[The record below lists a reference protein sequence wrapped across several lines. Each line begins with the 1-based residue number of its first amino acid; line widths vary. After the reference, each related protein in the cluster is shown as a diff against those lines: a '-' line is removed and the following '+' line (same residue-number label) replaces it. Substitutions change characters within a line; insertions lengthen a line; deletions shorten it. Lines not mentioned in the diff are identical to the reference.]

1 MFHAQ
6 ILTLFP
12 EFFDSPLSCSIPKR
26 AIEAGLARV
35 DCIQMRDFATDRH
48 RTVDDAPYGGGPGM
62 VLKPEPV
69 VAAIREARRRHA
81 DTRVVMLTPGGR
93 RFTQDVALEYA
104 ASPGITLL
112 CGRYEGFD
120 ERICDYVDEQLSLGD
135 YVLSG
140 GEPAALCVLDAVI
153 RLLPGVLGSPESAV
167 LDSFTEEGILDWP
180 HYTRPEVFEGKRV
193 PQVLLS
199 GNHAEIERWR
209 REQARLRSEA
219 RRRLCEKAREETRK
233 GAQGEDSGQGD

>member
-12 EFFDSPLSCSIPKR
+12 EFFDSPLACSIPKR

-69 VAAIREARRRHA
+69 VAAIREARRRHPH
-81 DTRVVMLTPGGR
+81 TRVVMLDPGGR
-93 RFTQDVALEYA
+93 RFTQDIALEYA
-104 ASPGITLL
+104 AGPGITLL

-120 ERICDYVDEQLSLGD
+120 ERIAAFVDERLSVGD

-140 GEPAALCVLDAVI
+140 GEPAAMCVLDAVI

-167 LDSFTEEGILDWP
+167 LYSFSEDGILDWP
-180 HYTRPEVFEGKRV
+180 HYTRPVEFEGMRV
-193 PQVLLS
+193 PEVLLS
-199 GNHAEIERWR
+199 GDHAAIARWR
-209 REQARLRSEA
+209 REQALARSRA
-219 RRRLCEKAREETRK
+219 RRRERER
-233 GAQGEDSGQGD
+233 G